1 MSAIFLYNTISKIFQ
16 FHKFL
21 IININTERKIIMG
34 FFSDIADAWR
44 EAGEDIA
51 ERKRQEKEEK
61 YFVNFLKNADKW
73 AENGNKEALW
83 VAMRRYMY
91 GSSGIMNWGIRDGD
105 GPIDFNRSIK
115 YGEIA
120 IRHGIH
126 KFGELDFYGMFINS
140 NESVELMIAWCYLQ
154 LKEYGKAEYWYEKA
168 YEQGEKW
175 ALFKVGEIYVDRTD
189 GKNDYEKAIK
199 YFEKSIKNDWFAS
212 DNEFMIA
219 RLHYEGKGFPEDK
232 AKGLEMI
239 RAAAKKGSEIA
250 KEYMK
255 KNDLT
260 MGGMLDD

>member
-1 MSAIFLYNTISKIFQ
+1 MGLFSNLMGSLEFQ
-16 FHKFL
+16 AE
-21 IININTERKIIMG
+21 ER
-34 FFSDIADAWR
+34 AR
-44 EAGEDIA
+44 ERELQKKERDLRDLLNNA
-51 ERKRQEKEEK
+51 ER
-61 YFVNFLKNADKW
+61 W
-73 AENGNKEALW
+73 AEGDKGDWKYKEAVW
-83 VAMRRYMY
+83 IAMQRYMY
-91 GSSGIMNWGIRDGD
+91 GDSGIQHHIFNEYVGYT
-105 GPIDFNRSIK
+105 IDYHKAIK

-120 IRHGIH
+120 ISKGIH
-126 KFGELDFYGMFINS
+126 KFGLLNFYGFAFDSNNS
-140 NESVELMIAWCYLQ
+140 LELMVAWCHFQ

-199 YFEKSIKNDWFAS
+199 YFEKSIKNDWFVA

>member
-1 MSAIFLYNTISKIFQ
+1 
-16 FHKFL
+16 
-21 IININTERKIIMG
+21 MG
-34 FFSDIADAWR
+34 FFDAIGDFLGKKAAQWEFESYDR
-44 EAGEDIA
+44 ESQKEL
-51 ERKRQEKEEK
+51 EKAK
-61 YFVNFLKNADKW
+61 DKFIHFMRNANDW
-73 AENGNKEALW
+73 AEWGNKAALW
-83 VAMRRYMY
+83 VVMRRYMY
-91 GSSGIMNWGIRDGD
+91 GNSRLREQNIVDN
-105 GPIDFNRSIK
+105 DFPVDYEKAIK

-120 IRHGIH
+120 IDKGIH
-126 KFGELDFYGMFINS
+126 NFDEVEIGDTTYTP
-140 NESVELMIAWCYLQ
+140 NESVESMIAWCYLQ